1 MSAFI
6 CQPEHFGILAALT
19 VLPDH
24 KGRTAL
30 PEWVVPGEPVLTAQR
45 VARELAAQN
54 IRSVAAR
61 YPNDKD
67 GDRPGP
73 TGLTDA
79 QILEAAA
86 LWAGHYAAN
95 GDAAEVSQATRLKLC
110 DCLAYQSYE
119 TGDYEQT
126 LAFKQLKQIRGT
138 TLRIVPGYDLAP
150 WNWNDN
156 TAPHLD
162 LLIYGEKVQP

>member
-30 PEWVVPGEPVLTAQR
+30 PEWVVPGDPVLTAQR

-95 GDAAEVSQATRLKLC
+95 GDAAEVNQATRLKLC
-110 DCLAYQSYE
+110 DCLAYQ
-119 TGDYEQT
+119 QT
-126 LAFKQLKQIRGT
+126 WCSLGHESQS
-138 TLRIVPGYDLAP
+138 TLGR
-150 WNWNDN
+150 
-156 TAPHLD
+156 
-162 LLIYGEKVQP
+162 

>member
-1 MSAFI
+1 MSASI
-6 CQPEHFGILAALT
+6 CLPEHFGILAALT

-24 KGRTAL
+24 QGNTTAI

-61 YPNDKD
+61 YPDDKD

-73 TGLTDA
+73 DGLTDA

-86 LWAGHYAAN
+86 LWAGHYVAN
-95 GDAAEVSQATRLKLC
+95 GDAAEVNQATRIKLC
-110 DCLAYQSYE
+110 DYLAYQSNE
-119 TGDYEQT
+119 TDDYEQT

-138 TLRIVPGYDLAP
+138 TLRSVPGYNLAP
-150 WNWNDN
+150 WGWNDN

-162 LLIYGEKVQP
+162 LLIYGEEA

>member
-6 CQPEHFGILAALT
+6 CQPEHFGILAAYAIFS
-19 VLPDH
+19 DYQ
-24 KGRTAL
+24 GRATAL

-45 VARELAAQN
+45 IARELAAEN

-61 YPNDKD
+61 YPDDQD

-73 TGLTDA
+73 GGLTDA

-86 LWAGHYAAN
+86 LWAGHYIAG
-95 GDAAEVSQATRLKLC
+95 GDAAEVGLATRLKLC
-110 DCLAYQSYE
+110 DCLAYQSNKTDE
-119 TGDYEQT
+119 WATSKAREQ
-126 LAFKQLKQIRGT
+126 LRRIRGT
-138 TLRIVPGYDLAP
+138 SVETVPGYDRAP
-150 WNWNDN
+150 WGWEDH

-162 LLIYGEKVQP
+162 LLIYGEAA

>member
-19 VLPDH
+19 IFPDQQGH
-24 KGRTAL
+24 TAAL
-30 PEWVVPGEPVLTAQR
+30 PEWVVPGDPILTAQR
-45 VARELAAQN
+45 VARELAAEN

-61 YPNDKD
+61 YPDDKD

-73 TGLTDA
+73 AGLTDA

-86 LWAGHYAAN
+86 LWAGHYVAN
-95 GDAAEVSQATRLKLC
+95 GDAAEVGQATRLKLC
-110 DCLAYQSYE
+110 DCLYYQSNE
-119 TGDYEQT
+119 TDDWKISK
-126 LAFKQLKQIRGT
+126 AFKQLKQIRGT
-138 TLRIVPGYDLAP
+138 TIGTVPGYDRAP
-150 WNWNDN
+150 WGWDDH

-162 LLIYGEKVQP
+162 LLIYGEVA